1 MSLVIPEG
9 EFQYVLRLLNTNVD
23 GRQKVMYAVRSIKGC
38 GRRFSNLVVKCAG
51 IDLNKRAGQLTLKEQ
66 EKIVSVIQN
75 PFQYGVPKWF
85 VNRQKDIVD
94 GKWGQLFANQLDMS
108 LRDDITRLR
117 KIRAHRGIRHYFGL
131 RVRGQHTKTT
141 GRRGKTVG
149 VAKKK
154 G

>member
-94 GKWGQLFANQLDMS
+94 GKWGQLFANQLDEF
-108 LRDDITRLR
+108 
-117 KIRAHRGIRHYFGL
+117 A
-131 RVRGQHTKTT
+131 
-141 GRRGKTVG
+141 
-149 VAKKK
+149 
-154 G
+154 